1 MAGKLLEAIAT
12 AQINGFW
19 DDGALT
25 TNPAT
30 DAVLKDTGALEAG
43 DYLFGFMFQ
52 ATAAAIFRIEWRNAA
67 NSATLKSQNIPIPA
81 SNLIEPIFPTK
92 ITLAAN
98 ERVRVVIVA
107 GITGDAQA
115 SIFRSRIIG

>member
-1 MAGKLLEAIAT
+1 MLSVSTSKPET
-12 AQINGFW
+12 AQLNGIW

-25 TNPAT
+25 TNPST

-52 ATAAAIFRIEWRNAA
+52 ATAAAIFRVEWRNAA
-67 NSATLKSQNIPIPA
+67 NAATLKSQNVPIPA

-92 ITLAAN
+92 IVLAAN
-98 ERVRVVIVA
+98 ERIRVVIVA

-115 SIFRSRIIG
+115 SIFRSRISG